1 MTKLTKHS
9 HVNTSFI
16 NNENILKSIKILY
29 HPQDDLL
36 CWCWDHANVD
46 YSLDDN
52 FLAEYPG
59 IKTLFMDTIE
69 LKLKVKRP
77 DSFQIYLVSGDG

>member
-9 HVNTSFI
+9 DVNTSFI

-69 LKLKVKRP
+69 LQLNNTEIE
-77 DSFQIYLVSGDG
+77 S

>member
-16 NNENILKSIKILY
+16 NIFSENILKSIKILC

-36 CWCWDHANVD
+36 SWCWDHANVD

-69 LKLKVKRP
+69 LHNTEIE
-77 DSFQIYLVSGDG
+77 S